1 MPRPNPTEDELKMML
16 GRGGA
21 KEHGGVGG
29 GVMERD
35 SPISP
40 TTGTTHPVAARNS
53 RKLVANPAHA
63 PLIITL
69 RGQLCSGKNQVQML
83 WRNGRIHKYP
93 NKTFTNWRSRSHIQI
108 EEQQLPAVR
117 TQTITVPVIL
127 TCQYTPGDLRTRDIT
142 GQLDAIFHLLV
153 YAKVLKD
160 DGLVHEVHWTRLPM
174 NRKAPQITLTITE
187 VA

>member
-1 MPRPNPTEDELKMML
+1 MARPNPSEDDLEMMI
-16 GRGGA
+16 GRGGSR
-21 KEHGGVGG
+21 EHGGV
-29 GVMERD
+29 
-35 SPISP
+35 
-40 TTGTTHPVAARNS
+40 
-53 RKLVANPAHA
+53 RKSAMPSTDRPRVIASAHA
-63 PLIITL
+63 PQTFTL
-69 RGQLCSGKNQVQML
+69 YGQLCSGKNQVQIL
-83 WRNGRIHKYP
+83 WRNGQIHKYP
-93 NKTFTNWRSRSHIQI
+93 NKTFTNWRAKAHLDILSQWIPLPPI
-108 EEQQLPAVR
+108 E
-117 TQTITVPVIL
+117 VPVVL